1 MLPVDDVGVEL
12 VAGSLAMITRQ
23 ASLMRLHDLVSNRG
37 GLTLE
42 RSAYPLLNQIL
53 ALQGGRLSDIA
64 AGLKVAVPTVSRQ
77 VRQLEELG
85 LVVRTQDPID
95 ARAILLEVT
104 PAGLDAFEWAH
115 EGQRLGAGELCINS
129 IDRDGTKLGYD
140 LEITRRISESVSI
153 PVIASGGAGEPR
165 HLYEAFTAGAA
176 DAALVA
182 SIVHYGEYPIAELKR
197 YLNHRGI
204 EVR

>member
-12 VAGSLAMITRQ
+12 VAGSLAMLTRQ

-37 GLTLE
+37 RLSLE

-64 AGLKVAVPTVSRQ
+64 VGLKVAVPTVSRQ

-85 LVVRTQDPID
+85 LVVRTPDPID

-104 PAGLDAFEWAH
+104 PAGLDALQRMREEWRKTVAGIL
-115 EGQRLGAGELCINS
+115 ESWPGKDREILGEL
-129 IDRDGTKLGYD
+129 
-140 LEITRRISESVSI
+140 LERFVVE
-153 PVIASGGAGEPR
+153 
-165 HLYEAFTAGAA
+165 LL
-176 DAALVA
+176 ALRA
-182 SIVHYGEYPIAELKR
+182 
-197 YLNHRGI
+197 
-204 EVR
+204 